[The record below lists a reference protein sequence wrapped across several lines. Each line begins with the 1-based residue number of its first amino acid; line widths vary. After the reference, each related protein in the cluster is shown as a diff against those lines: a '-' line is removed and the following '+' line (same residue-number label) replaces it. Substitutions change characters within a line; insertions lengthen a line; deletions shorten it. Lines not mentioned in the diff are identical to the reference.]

1 MSGYCR
7 GCGNTL
13 CICKLINSNVSIEE
27 HHKTYEQLYFE
38 SLKII
43 SEAQKQ
49 LKESEIRCNAKDAI
63 IEYLEGFIN
72 FCEVCK
78 NPSND
83 CLC

>member
-49 LKESEIRCNAKDAI
+49 LKEANDV
-63 IEYLEGFIN
+63 IEYYLPILEERLSCGAYARQYLAKFKIK
-72 FCEVCK
+72 E
-78 NPSND
+78 
-83 CLC
+83 

>member
-49 LKESEIRCNAKDAI
+49 LKEANDV
-63 IEYLEGFIN
+63 IEYYLPILEERLSCGAYARN
-72 FCEVCK
+72 YLTKYKVKE
-78 NPSND
+78 
-83 CLC
+83 